1 MTTCYIVGS
10 SHCQKSL
17 SEPVV
22 ILAASAERCCP
33 MTNAHTCFA
42 AMHSNKT
49 PEQQLMVIS
58 LIVCVTTAGVI
69 RRDFLGL
76 WSDEVP

>member
-1 MTTCYIVGS
+1 
-10 SHCQKSL
+10 
-17 SEPVV
+17 
-22 ILAASAERCCP
+22 

-49 PEQQLMVIS
+49 PEQLMVIS